1 MMNRS
6 PQSGEWRMALALK
19 FPPRVGN
26 VRQRLVCDAF
36 VSPNLVGTAVP
47 LIGAGVSPSLAVAAV
62 PLAEHTG
69 LAGSKPAPVRCEF
82 KYTWVVGTEHQR
94 RHRREV
100 ERCAGGVA
108 VGLQA
113 EVARSGDL
121 ASQLL
126 LWPLKMMAEYDEP
139 NGRNAHRAECRSCVD
154 GAAKRRELAYA
165 RSSNAAVPRVVVP
178 SSGSLGRLVSLPST
192 RKLSTKVALCKT
204 ERVPMGCCM
213 SLGTV

>member
-1 MMNRS
+1 MQGARVHARARTCVRACVRAFVADCVPVRTTRGRIMMNRS

-126 LWPLKMMAEYDEP
+126 FMA
-139 NGRNAHRAECRSCVD
+139 AEDDGCV
-154 GAAKRRELAYA
+154 
-165 RSSNAAVPRVVVP
+165 
-178 SSGSLGRLVSLPST
+178 
-192 RKLSTKVALCKT
+192 
-204 ERVPMGCCM
+204 
-213 SLGTV
+213 